1 MDFDSFITFILI
13 LLFFV
18 GPTILKQW
26 QKKQQKSSS
35 GSQKDTGP
43 KKSKGLF
50 GKIGDQIRQFIKDLE
65 EQALE
70 AKRKAE
76 QDQGQQTA
84 WDDLREPGES
94 GEYDTDFPES
104 PYPESPYR
112 ESSDEVEPPYY
123 QETEIK
129 EEPIPEPVHVEP
141 ATVLSNESNYRK
153 TPSSVGQFR
162 SNQLQN
168 AVIWSEILSKP
179 IALRED

>member
-35 GSQKDTGP
+35 KSSQQGKT
-43 KKSKGLF
+43 SKQRKAGLF
-50 GKIGDQIRQFIKDLE
+50 GKIGDQIQQFIKDLE

-70 AKRKAE
+70 AKRQAGQE
-76 QDQGQQTA
+76 QGQQTV
-84 WDDLREPGES
+84 WEDLREE
-94 GEYDTDFPES
+94 EQDDDFYGS
-104 PYPESPYR
+104 L
-112 ESSDEVEPPYY
+112 DEAGLPYY

-129 EEPIPEPVHVEP
+129 EEPIPEPVHVKSTPDPIQED
-141 ATVLSNESNYRK
+141 EYRNA
-153 TPSSVGQFR
+153 PSSGGQFR
-162 SNQLQN
+162 SSQLQN
-168 AVIWSEILSKP
+168 AIVWSEILSKP